1 VWKSKSELF
10 KLKGIFVCMKK
21 YPKVSNFILISI
33 FISSCTSRNFV
44 VAPSFTSVDKITL
57 LEPGQNLNEVNG
69 KLNVEP
75 YDIVSGGDIFLCY
88 YNYRLLE
95 RKIPIANS
103 NKNRSINDV
112 DSLNLSSELSQTT
125 GIKFYTEWKKLFVFF
140 KDGKLVSFITSDGLN
155 DANYLMLVNGSIKLL
170 SENDLDFSHFSKNSN
185 FNLSG
190 QVNNSNNNSNKD
202 RDIIEN
208 ILFPINYKKEFDFK
222 RKDNKV
228 KNSNL
233 NLRLFK

>member
-1 VWKSKSELF
+1 MWKSKSELF

-44 VAPSFTSVDKITL
+44 VAQSFTSVDKITL

-69 KLNVEP
+69 KLNVEQ

-112 DSLNLSSELSQTT
+112 DSL
-125 GIKFYTEWKKLFVFF
+125 IKYI
-140 KDGKLVSFITSDGLN
+140 VS
-155 DANYLMLVNGSIKLL
+155 
-170 SENDLDFSHFSKNSN
+170 
-185 FNLSG
+185 
-190 QVNNSNNNSNKD
+190 
-202 RDIIEN
+202 II
-208 ILFPINYKKEFDFK
+208 LPF
-222 RKDNKV
+222 
-228 KNSNL
+228 
-233 NLRLFK
+233 